1 MKYNWTC
8 KPLGEVGEFKR
19 GGNFKKSDFV
29 KDGCPCIH
37 YGQIHMRFGV
47 KTDSHF
53 TNIPQAIFDKCPKAQ
68 KGDLIIAITSEDV
81 EGSCKS
87 TTWLGDYDVA
97 LGGHIARF
105 RHNLNPE
112 YVSYYF
118 LSPQFQQAK
127 KEYTH
132 GFKVIEIKPSD
143 IAKIDIPYPSRKEQ
157 DKIVSTIN
165 SQFAKI
171 DKLKQNAEKEL
182 QEVLSCLKTTISQAT
197 SFRNGW
203 NLDTLGELSTI
214 KGDYGLAAP
223 SRPYD
228 ISKNDF
234 RYLRITDITE
244 WGELNDDIVA
254 ADIDSDIKQEPL
266 AEGDILFAR
275 TGATVGKTLIYRK
288 DFGDCL
294 FAGYLIRYRLD
305 QKRILPRYMFYVTHS
320 DIYYKWVA
328 QKQKVAAQP
337 NISAKLYNQYPIA
350 YPSVEEQKVITSNLD
365 HIFSKVMLLQTSYD
379 KITKEC
385 EALKQSILR
394 EIFD

>member
-1 MKYNWTC
+1 MKDNWTC

-165 SQFAKI
+165 VQFSKI
-171 DKLKQNAEKEL
+171 DKLKQNAEAALDEAKALYIAEL
-182 QEVLSCLKTTISQAT
+182 SDIMRTINSYKTRKVGDIFKTYSGGTPLKAHTEYYLNGNIPWLQSGEVNKKYITGTEKYITEEGLQNSSAKYYPINTILVAMYGATAGQVSILKTEAT
-197 SFRNGW
+197 SNQAICG
-203 NLDTLGELSTI
+203 
-214 KGDYGLAAP
+214 
-223 SRPYD
+223 
-228 ISKNDF
+228 
-234 RYLRITDITE
+234 
-244 WGELNDDIVA
+244 
-254 ADIDSDIKQEPL
+254 
-266 AEGDILFAR
+266 
-275 TGATVGKTLIYRK
+275 
-288 DFGDCL
+288 
-294 FAGYLIRYRLD
+294 
-305 QKRILPRYMFYVTHS
+305 ILPNSQFLPEFV
-320 DIYYKWVA
+320 YYWFLYI
-328 QKQKVAAQP
+328 QKKLVSLARGGAQP
-337 NISAKLYNQYPIA
+337 NISQIKIKSMPIPIVPLSIQCSIIECLNSIETKIQKIEENYKDITYN
-350 YPSVEEQKVITSNLD
+350 
-365 HIFSKVMLLQTSYD
+365 MLL
-379 KITKEC
+379 
-385 EALKQSILR
+385 LKQSILR

>member
-1 MKYNWTC
+1 MKDNWTC

-165 SQFAKI
+165 IQFSKI
-171 DKLKQNAEKEL
+171 DKLKQNAEAALDEAKALYIAEL
-182 QEVLSCLKTTISQAT
+182 SDIMRTINSYKTRKVGDIFKTYSGGTPLKAHTEYYLNGNIPWLQSGEVNKKYITGTEKYITEEGLQNSSAKYYPINTILVAMYGATAGQVSILKTEAT
-197 SFRNGW
+197 SNQAICG
-203 NLDTLGELSTI
+203 
-214 KGDYGLAAP
+214 
-223 SRPYD
+223 
-228 ISKNDF
+228 
-234 RYLRITDITE
+234 
-244 WGELNDDIVA
+244 
-254 ADIDSDIKQEPL
+254 
-266 AEGDILFAR
+266 
-275 TGATVGKTLIYRK
+275 
-288 DFGDCL
+288 
-294 FAGYLIRYRLD
+294 
-305 QKRILPRYMFYVTHS
+305 ILPNSQFLPEFV
-320 DIYYKWVA
+320 YYWFLYI
-328 QKQKVAAQP
+328 QKKLVSLARGGAQP
-337 NISAKLYNQYPIA
+337 NISQIKIKSMPIPIVPLSIQCSIIECLNSIETKIQKIEENYKDITYN
-350 YPSVEEQKVITSNLD
+350 
-365 HIFSKVMLLQTSYD
+365 MLL
-379 KITKEC
+379 
-385 EALKQSILR
+385 LKQSILR

>member
-1 MKYNWTC
+1 MKDNWTC

-165 SQFAKI
+165 IQFAKI
-171 DKLKQNAEKEL
+171 DKLKQNAE
-182 QEVLSCLKTTISQAT
+182 AA
-197 SFRNGW
+197 
-203 NLDTLGELSTI
+203 LDEAKALYI
-214 KGDYGLAAP
+214 A
-223 SRPYD
+223 
-228 ISKNDF
+228 
-234 RYLRITDITE
+234 
-244 WGELNDDIVA
+244 ELNDIMRAINSYTTRKV
-254 ADIDSDIKQEPL
+254 
-266 AEGDILFAR
+266 GDIFKTYSGGTPLKAH
-275 TGATVGKTLIYRK
+275 TEYYLNGNIPWLQSGEVNKKYITGTEKYITEEGLKNSSAKYYPVNTILVAMYGATAGQVSILKTEATSNQAIC
-288 DFGDCL
+288 G
-294 FAGYLIRYRLD
+294 
-305 QKRILPRYMFYVTHS
+305 ILPNSQFLPEFV
-320 DIYYKWVA
+320 YYWFLYI
-328 QKQKVAAQP
+328 QKKLVSLARGGAQP
-337 NISAKLYNQYPIA
+337 NISQIKIKSMPIPIVPLSIQCSIIEYLNSIETKIQKIEENYKDITYN
-350 YPSVEEQKVITSNLD
+350 
-365 HIFSKVMLLQTSYD
+365 MLL
-379 KITKEC
+379 
-385 EALKQSILR
+385 LKQSILR

>member
-1 MKYNWTC
+1 MKTGWNRNTLGCICDIYNGNSINAEYKKKHYAGLTDGYPFIATKDVSFDGKINYDNGVRIPYDTQYKTADKGSVFIC
-8 KPLGEVGEFKR
+8 AEGGSAGRKIALIRETVCFGNKLFCLKPKKHVQ
-19 GGNFKKSDFV
+19 GNFLYLYLRSDDFQSQF
-29 KDGCPCIH
+29 KEKLSGLI
-37 YGQIHMRFGV
+37 GGV
-47 KTDSHF
+47 S
-53 TNIPQAIFDKCPKAQ
+53 
-68 KGDLIIAITSEDV
+68 
-81 EGSCKS
+81 
-87 TTWLGDYDVA
+87 
-97 LGGHIARF
+97 
-105 RHNLNPE
+105 
-112 YVSYYF
+112 
-118 LSPQFQQAK
+118 AK
-127 KEYTH
+127 KLND
-132 GFKVIEIKPSD
+132 IKISYPALSEQQD
-143 IAKIDIPYPSRKEQ
+143 IV
-157 DKIVSTIN
+157 DKINV
-165 SQFAKI
+165 QFSKI

-305 QKRILPRYMFYVTHS
+305 QERILPRYMFYVTHS

-350 YPSVEEQKVITSNLD
+350 YPSVEEQKVIISDLD

>member
-1 MKYNWTC
+1 MKDNWTC

-47 KTDSHF
+47 KADSHF

-165 SQFAKI
+165 IQFAKI
-171 DKLKQNAEKEL
+171 DKLKQNAE
-182 QEVLSCLKTTISQAT
+182 AA
-197 SFRNGW
+197 
-203 NLDTLGELSTI
+203 LDEAKALYI
-214 KGDYGLAAP
+214 A
-223 SRPYD
+223 
-228 ISKNDF
+228 
-234 RYLRITDITE
+234 
-244 WGELNDDIVA
+244 ELNDIMRAINSYTTRKV
-254 ADIDSDIKQEPL
+254 
-266 AEGDILFAR
+266 GDIFKTYSGGTPLKAH
-275 TGATVGKTLIYRK
+275 TEYYLNGNIPWLQSGEVNKKYITGTEKYITEEGLKNSSAKYYPVNTILVAMYGATAGQVSILKTEATSNQAIC
-288 DFGDCL
+288 G
-294 FAGYLIRYRLD
+294 
-305 QKRILPRYMFYVTHS
+305 ILPNSQFLPEFV
-320 DIYYKWVA
+320 YYWFLYI
-328 QKQKVAAQP
+328 QKKLVSLARGGAQP
-337 NISAKLYNQYPIA
+337 NISQIKIKSMPIPIVPLSIQCSIIEYLNSIETKIQKIEENYKDITYN
-350 YPSVEEQKVITSNLD
+350 
-365 HIFSKVMLLQTSYD
+365 MLL
-379 KITKEC
+379 
-385 EALKQSILR
+385 LKQSILR